1 METTIDLG
9 RADFHSSDSTLT
21 LTMDVSIFIQSHR
34 RPQSA
39 ARDMPLIQLMAMGR
53 VWVAEAPEIKL
64 NLFIN
69 AHNVPNVTV
78 STFVPVVGEMLCNA
92 KLWKELGLAIM
103 YKSCEYLDQKAPP
116 SFQLAF
122 GVGRSLTQPALLTTV
137 SRRVP
142 KVLQAPGKLIP
153 PPYIESIRISTINIT
168 LDFMSTY
175 PEVVQPHPPA
185 LIMASYGE
193 MAWKAPG
200 PELEELELE
209 STFQSS
215 QLGERNI
222 SELSNT
228 RDFTEELADM
238 DDSPDSTIL
247 SSPPTEPA
255 VRSSNVNHQALHHLL
270 RAGMSYLFVGN
281 SPEQG
286 QTEPEPETGQLQ
298 SLPRMAPS
306 VFSLGYNEAM
316 SQRSLLIASLVKSLA
331 SMLKLPMNHSLQ
343 QIVNSAKAAYIPDDV
358 PLTAVFTGDILHAA
372 FWALAQK
379 QLYEAEASQKLSRI
393 DEFEPT
399 ILDESQAYES
409 LLMTDPMEEIPNW
422 FNHATTEEFDRS
434 SEYYLGT
441 EDYFELDCTS
451 QTNSL
456 LSVDEN
462 YTRSVNE
469 SLWGPIHDSQTTAM
483 GLLELDIA
491 SQLPC
496 PEFPALISDIED
508 LEEGDDMMYEIL

>member
-1 METTIDLG
+1 
-9 RADFHSSDSTLT
+9 
-21 LTMDVSIFIQSHR
+21 MDVSVLIQSHR

-39 ARDMPLIQLMAMGR
+39 ARDMPLIQLMTMGR

-92 KLWKELGLAIM
+92 KLWKELGLVIM
-103 YKSCEYLDQKAPP
+103 YKSCEYLDQKPPP

-122 GVGRSLTQPALLTTV
+122 GIGRSLTQPALLPTM
-137 SRRVP
+137 SRRIP
-142 KVLQAPGKLIP
+142 KALQAPGKLIP
-153 PPYIESIRISTINIT
+153 PPYIESIRISTISIN

-175 PEVVQPHPPA
+175 PQMQLYPPA

-193 MAWKAPG
+193 MGWKAPD
-200 PELEELELE
+200 PEFEDLGLEF
-209 STFQSS
+209 TFQSS
-215 QLGERNI
+215 QLDERDI
-222 SELSNT
+222 PELSNT

-238 DDSPDSTIL
+238 DNSPNSTIL

-255 VRSSNVNHQALHHLL
+255 VRSSNANHQALHHLL
-270 RAGMSYLFVGN
+270 RAGMSYLFVSN

-286 QTEPEPETGQLQ
+286 QTEPEPETEQLQ

-316 SQRSLLIASLVKSLA
+316 SQRSLLIASLVKSLT

-343 QIVNSAKAAYIPDDV
+343 QIVHSVKAAYIPDEFS
-358 PLTAVFTGDILHAA
+358 LTAVDTGDILHAA
-372 FWALAQK
+372 YWALAQK
-379 QLYEAEASQKLSRI
+379 QLYKAEASQKLSRM
-393 DEFEPT
+393 DGFEPT

-422 FNHATTEEFDRS
+422 FNHATTEEMDRS

-441 EDYFELDCTS
+441 EDHFELDCTS

-483 GLLELDIA
+483 GLLELDSA